1 MITKEEYIEYAN
13 NGFNIVPLVKSIDA
27 NFDSPIN
34 LYSNVKNKKDTF
46 LLESI
51 EGGERWAQYSI
62 IGLDCRDT
70 IKVSGNKIEIK
81 RKASKSF

>member
-34 LYSNVKNKKDTF
+34 LYSNVKNKKILF
-46 LLESI
+46 YLNQLK
-51 EGGERWAQYSI
+51 G
-62 IGLDCRDT
+62 
-70 IKVSGNKIEIK
+70 VSGGLSIQL
-81 RKASKSF
+81 